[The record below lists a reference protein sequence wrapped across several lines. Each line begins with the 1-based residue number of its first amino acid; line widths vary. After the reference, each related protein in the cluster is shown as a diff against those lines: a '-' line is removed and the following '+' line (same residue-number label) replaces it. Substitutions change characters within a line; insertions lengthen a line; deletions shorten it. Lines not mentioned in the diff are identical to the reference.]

1 LVKKI
6 IQRLGQDQRKE
17 SIIKTAIKLFAELGF
32 DAVSMRT
39 IAKEEGISEVI
50 LYRYFRHKFKILEA
64 IFAFYVPIVTSSFKE
79 FLEEFLDSISAMVT
93 DLNISL
99 PLISQMYLNRIKQFP
114 YFIMFLTKQGDFIPT
129 LLSRAAAKY
138 KEEYSYPKFLF
149 EELKLHDVFVDYFTR
164 CKKDGFLRKDLLP
177 EDCSTTLLSIFLP
190 MVIRSPLFPLIE
202 PLTEE
207 EFENVIKRQTKI
219 ILYAF
224 LPSDK
229 QK

>member
-32 DAVSMRT
+32 DSVSMRT

-64 IFAFYVPIVTSSFKE
+64 IFAFYVPIVTSSFK
-79 FLEEFLDSISAMVT
+79 EFLDSISAMVT

>member
-1 LVKKI
+1 LVKNI
-6 IQRLGQDQRKE
+6 IQRLGITQRKQ
-17 SIIKTAIKLFAELGF
+17 SIIETAIKLFAELGF

-39 IAKEEGISEVI
+39 IAQEEGISEVI

-64 IFAFYVPIVTSSFKE
+64 IFLYYVPIVTSSFKE
-79 FLEEFLDSISAMVT
+79 FLDSIKAMVT
-93 DLNISL
+93 DLNKSL

-114 YFIMFLTKQGDFIPT
+114 YFIMFLTKQGDLIPT

-138 KEEYSYPKFLF
+138 KEEYNYPKFLF
-149 EELKLHDVFVDYFTR
+149 DELKIHDVFVEYFTR
-164 CKKDGFLRKDLLP
+164 CKKDGFLRKDLIP
-177 EDCSTTLLSIFLP
+177 EDCSVTLLSIFLP

-202 PLTEE
+202 PLTED
-207 EFENVIKRQTKI
+207 EFENVIVRQTKI

-224 LPSDK
+224 LPPDK